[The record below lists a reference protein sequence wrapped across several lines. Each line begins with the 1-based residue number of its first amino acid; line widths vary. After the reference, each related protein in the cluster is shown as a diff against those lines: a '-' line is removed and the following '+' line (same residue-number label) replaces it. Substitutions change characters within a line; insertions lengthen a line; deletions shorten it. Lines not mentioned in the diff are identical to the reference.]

1 MDEMHY
7 QLDLLTAMNQK
18 LLGNDKMFRM
28 ICGTSSNAFL
38 YYDYAADKFETLG
51 CWQQYFPI
59 VLESAADLGKILD
72 HVKEPYQSG
81 LDATLNCER
90 TGKETQTMECEMADQ
105 KRWLEFEVTVS
116 YDEHGKPSEKIIR
129 IRDITKS
136 KEQKEELQYLAY
148 YDTLTGLFNRNYY
161 VRLLSEWIRKAQEEG
176 HCVDVLFIKMNN
188 FRKINDS
195 LGMIAGDELL
205 QTFGLFLRDFQSEDV
220 IVSHFN
226 DDVYCMAIY
235 NSYADRGTEY
245 FYQLITERLEKPF
258 VLTGNSEVYITV
270 ACGVSRYPE
279 SAKNSLELINMAEIV
294 LSHEKEAGKNSIQYF
309 EAPMLADFMENIR
322 MENQLKTA
330 IDDQDF
336 ELHYQPQY
344 DAITKEMRGVEALI
358 RWRGGDG
365 KFVSPAVFIPLAE
378 KDGLIVQI
386 GNWVIEEALR
396 TLSVWNEKFE
406 TNLIMSIN
414 ISAIQYKKADF
425 VQNLLLL
432 IEKYKID
439 PEMVELEITETVLI
453 EDQDAVIEKLNILK
467 EYGIKIS
474 LDDFGTGYSSLSY
487 LKGLP
492 IDTLKIDKS
501 FIDTVICDSSTR
513 VITEAIVAMVK
524 KLGCETVAEGVETLE
539 QLKYLQAIKCDNI
552 QGFLL
557 GKPMPASEIEL
568 LLEKNA
574 GKRVKV
580 V

>member
-51 CWQQYFPI
+51 CWEQYFP
-59 VLESAADLGKILD
+59 VRLESSSDLKKILEYI
-72 HVKEPYQSG
+72 KEPYQQG
-81 LDATLNCER
+81 VEATINCDR
-90 TGKETQTMECEMADQ
+90 TGKETQTVECEMSGQ
-105 KRWLEFEVTVS
+105 KRWLEFEVTVT
-116 YDEHGKPSEKIIR
+116 YDEQEKPSEKIIR

-136 KEQKEELQYLAY
+136 KEQKDELQYLAY
-148 YDTLTGLFNRNYY
+148 YDTLTGLFNRNYF
-161 VRLLSEWIRKAQEEG
+161 VRLLSEWVRKAQTEM
-176 HCVDVLFIKMNN
+176 HCIDILFIKINN

-245 FYQLITERLEKPF
+245 FYDQICQRLENSF
-258 VLTGNSEVYITV
+258 RLTGNSEVFITV
-270 ACGVSRYPE
+270 SCGVSRYPE

-294 LSHEKEAGKNSIQYF
+294 LSHEKEFNKNSIQYF
-309 EAPMLADFMENIR
+309 EAPMLTDFMENIR
-322 MENQLKTA
+322 MEKQLKTA
-330 IDDQDF
+330 IDDHDF
-336 ELHYQPQY
+336 ELYYQPQY
-344 DAITKEMRGVEALI
+344 DAVTREMRGVEALI
-358 RWRGGDG
+358 RWRGSDG

-386 GNWVIEEALR
+386 GNWVMDEALR
-396 TLSVWNEKFE
+396 TLASWNQEFPNK
-406 TNLIMSIN
+406 LIMSIN

-425 VQNLLLL
+425 VQNLLML
-432 IEKYKID
+432 IEKYDID
-439 PEMVELEITETVLI
+439 PETVELEITETVLI
-453 EDQDAVIEKLNILK
+453 DDQEAVVEKLNILK

-524 KLGCETVAEGVETLE
+524 KLGCETVAEGVETIE
-539 QLKYLQAIKCDNI
+539 QLKYLQAINCDNI

-557 GKPMPASEIEL
+557 GKPMPAKEIEFL
-568 LLEKNA
+568 LQRNN
-574 GKRVKV
+574 GKAC
-580 V
+580 

>member
-1 MDEMHY
+1 MHY

-51 CWQQYFPI
+51 CWEQYFP
-59 VLESAADLGKILD
+59 VRLESSSDLKKILEYI
-72 HVKEPYQSG
+72 KEPYQQG
-81 LDATLNCER
+81 VEATINCDR
-90 TGKETQTMECEMADQ
+90 TGKETQTVECEMSGQ
-105 KRWLEFEVTVS
+105 KRWLEFEVTVT
-116 YDEHGKPSEKIIR
+116 YDEQEKPSEKIIR

-136 KEQKEELQYLAY
+136 KEQKDELQYLAY
-148 YDTLTGLFNRNYY
+148 YDTLTGLFNRNYF
-161 VRLLSEWIRKAQEEG
+161 VRLLSEWVRKAQTEM
-176 HCVDVLFIKMNN
+176 HCIDILFIKINN

-245 FYQLITERLEKPF
+245 FYDQICQRLENSF
-258 VLTGNSEVYITV
+258 RLTGNSEVFITV
-270 ACGVSRYPE
+270 SCGVSRYPE

-294 LSHEKEAGKNSIQYF
+294 LSHEKEFNKNSIQYF
-309 EAPMLADFMENIR
+309 EAPMLTDFMENIR
-322 MENQLKTA
+322 MEKQLKTA
-330 IDDQDF
+330 IDDHDF
-336 ELHYQPQY
+336 ELYYQPQY
-344 DAITKEMRGVEALI
+344 DAVTREMRGVEALI
-358 RWRGGDG
+358 RWRGSDG

-386 GNWVIEEALR
+386 GNWVMDEALR
-396 TLSVWNEKFE
+396 TLASWNQEFPNK
-406 TNLIMSIN
+406 LIMSIN

-425 VQNLLLL
+425 VQNLLML
-432 IEKYKID
+432 IEKYDID
-439 PEMVELEITETVLI
+439 PETVELEITETVLI
-453 EDQDAVIEKLNILK
+453 DDQEAVVEKLNILK

-524 KLGCETVAEGVETLE
+524 KLGCETVAEGVETIE
-539 QLKYLQAIKCDNI
+539 QLKYLQAINCDNI

-557 GKPMPASEIEL
+557 GKPMPAKEIEFL
-568 LLEKNA
+568 LQRNN
-574 GKRVKV
+574 GKAC
-580 V
+580 

>member
-51 CWQQYFPI
+51 CWEQYFP
-59 VLESAADLGKILD
+59 VRLESSSDLKKILEYI
-72 HVKEPYQSG
+72 KEPYQQG
-81 LDATLNCER
+81 VEATINCDR
-90 TGKETQTMECEMADQ
+90 TGKETQTVECEMSGQ
-105 KRWLEFEVTVS
+105 KRWLEFEVTVT
-116 YDEHGKPSEKIIR
+116 YDEQEKPSEKIIR

-136 KEQKEELQYLAY
+136 KEQKDELQYLAY
-148 YDTLTGLFNRNYY
+148 YDTLTGLFNRNYF
-161 VRLLSEWIRKAQEEG
+161 VRLLSEWVRKAQTEM
-176 HCVDVLFIKMNN
+176 HCIDILFIKINN

-245 FYQLITERLEKPF
+245 FYDQICQRLENSF
-258 VLTGNSEVYITV
+258 RLTGNSEVFITV
-270 ACGVSRYPE
+270 SCGVSRYPE

-294 LSHEKEAGKNSIQYF
+294 LSHEKEFNKNSIQYF
-309 EAPMLADFMENIR
+309 ETPMLTDFMENIR
-322 MENQLKTA
+322 MEKQLKTA
-330 IDDQDF
+330 IDDHDF
-336 ELHYQPQY
+336 ELYYQPQY
-344 DAITKEMRGVEALI
+344 DAVTREMRGVEALI
-358 RWRGGDG
+358 RWRGSDG

-386 GNWVIEEALR
+386 GNWVMDEALR
-396 TLSVWNEKFE
+396 TLASWNQEFPNK
-406 TNLIMSIN
+406 LIMSIN

-425 VQNLLLL
+425 VQNLLML
-432 IEKYKID
+432 IEKYDID
-439 PEMVELEITETVLI
+439 PETVELEITETVLI
-453 EDQDAVIEKLNILK
+453 DDQEAVVEKLNILK

-524 KLGCETVAEGVETLE
+524 KLGCETVAEGVETIE
-539 QLKYLQAIKCDNI
+539 QLKYLQAINCDNI

-557 GKPMPASEIEL
+557 GKPMPAKEIEFL
-568 LLEKNA
+568 LQRNN
-574 GKRVKV
+574 GKAC
-580 V
+580 

>member
-51 CWQQYFPI
+51 CWEQYFP
-59 VLESAADLGKILD
+59 VRLESSSDLKKILEYI
-72 HVKEPYQSG
+72 KEPYQQG
-81 LDATLNCER
+81 VEATINCDR
-90 TGKETQTMECEMADQ
+90 TGKETQTVECEMTGQ
-105 KRWLEFEVTVS
+105 KRWLEFEVTVT
-116 YDEHGKPSEKIIR
+116 YDEQEKPSEKIIR
-129 IRDITKS
+129 IRDITKC
-136 KEQKEELQYLAY
+136 KEQKDELQYLAY
-148 YDTLTGLFNRNYY
+148 YDTLTGLFNRNYF
-161 VRLLSEWIRKAQEEG
+161 VRLLSEWVRKAQTEM
-176 HCVDVLFIKMNN
+176 HCIDILFIKINN

-245 FYQLITERLEKPF
+245 FYDQICQRLENSF
-258 VLTGNSEVYITV
+258 RLTGNSEVFITV
-270 ACGVSRYPE
+270 SCGVSRYPE

-294 LSHEKEAGKNSIQYF
+294 LSHEKEFNKNSIQYF
-309 EAPMLADFMENIR
+309 EAPMLTDFMENIR
-322 MENQLKTA
+322 MEKQLKTA
-330 IDDQDF
+330 IDDHDF
-336 ELHYQPQY
+336 ELYYQPQY
-344 DAITKEMRGVEALI
+344 DAVTREMRGVEALI
-358 RWRGGDG
+358 RWRGSDG

-386 GNWVIEEALR
+386 GNWVMDEALR
-396 TLSVWNEKFE
+396 TLASWNQEFPNK
-406 TNLIMSIN
+406 LIMSIN

-425 VQNLLLL
+425 VQNLLML
-432 IEKYKID
+432 IEKYDID
-439 PEMVELEITETVLI
+439 PETVELEITETVLI
-453 EDQDAVIEKLNILK
+453 DDQEAVVEKLNILK

-524 KLGCETVAEGVETLE
+524 KLGCETVAEGVETIE
-539 QLKYLQAIKCDNI
+539 QLKYLQAINCDNI

-557 GKPMPASEIEL
+557 GKPMPAKEIEFL
-568 LLEKNA
+568 LQRNN
-574 GKRVKV
+574 GKAC
-580 V
+580 